1 MQAIVVYKKYYD
13 MSFEELEPE
22 VYLVKEGND
31 ASDVLREKWEDHYN
45 GAILDDLVLDGTDPV
60 DGENCWCERNN
71 ALITWRDGDV
81 MEFHI
86 VDVK

>member
-1 MQAIVVYKKYYD
+1 MQAIVVYKKYHD

-31 ASDVLREKWEDHYN
+31 AFDVLREKWEDHYN
-45 GAILDDLVLDGTDPV
+45 GAILDDLTLDGTDPV
-60 DGENCWCERNN
+60 DEENCWCDGSN

-81 MEFHI
+81 MEFHV